1 MTPATP
7 ATPASRFSWG
17 RLRQM
22 VRKELKQ
29 LVRDPKARPILFVAP
44 IVQMILL
51 GYAATTDVRRIR
63 TLVVDHDRTAESRA
77 LADAYRTSGY
87 FAVVAR
93 SDRDAAVADALQ
105 RGEATVGLTIPAGFA
120 RDLRGGRGAAVQAVI
135 DGADASLATV
145 AQSYAGQVA
154 ARFGARVAL
163 PAGAA
168 RAPAG
173 VELRA
178 RAWFNASLESRFF
191 NVPAIMGVL
200 LMMVCLLLTSLAV
213 VREREI
219 GTLDQLLVS
228 PLTPAEL
235 ILGKTVPVLAVASVH
250 LPIYLGLTLLHFGVP
265 LRGTLA
271 ALLLAAGLYVLA
283 GLALGLLISTVS
295 RTQQEAFMLLVL
307 FFLPAVVLSGFFSP
321 IESMPAA
328 FRSLTALNPLRY
340 FLEIVRG
347 VFLKGLGVADL
358 WTQYATLAAMAA
370 ATLLLATRRFGR
382 AVS

>member
-1 MTPATP
+1 MTPPTSVTP
-7 ATPASRFSWG
+7 FSWG
-17 RLRQM
+17 RLKHM
-22 VRKELKQ
+22 VRKELRQ

-63 TLVVDHDRTAESRA
+63 TVVLDHDRTAESRA
-77 LADAYRTSGY
+77 LVEAYRSSGY
-87 FAVVAR
+87 FAVVDRPA
-93 SDRDAAVADALQ
+93 RDAAVSDALQ

-120 RDLRGGRGAAVQAVI
+120 RDLRAGRGAVVQAVV

-145 AQSYAGQVA
+145 AQSYAGQVTA
-154 ARFGARVAL
+154 QFGARL
-163 PAGAA
+163 TTQGAA

-173 VELRA
+173 VDLRA
-178 RAWFNASLESRFF
+178 RAWFNASLESRYF

-228 PLTPAEL
+228 PITPPEL
-235 ILGKTVPVLAVASVH
+235 ILGKTVPVLVVASVH

-271 ALLLAAGLYVLA
+271 ALLLAAALYVLA

-295 RTQQEAFMLLVL
+295 KTQQEAFMLLIL
-307 FFLPAVVLSGFFSP
+307 FFLPAVVLSGFLSP
-321 IESMPAA
+321 VESMPAG
-328 FRSLTALNPLRY
+328 FRWLSALNPLRW

-358 WTQYATLAAMAA
+358 WRQYATLAVMAA

-382 AVS
+382 AIA